1 MKVLLS
7 PAKSMNENPNVN
19 GIEKST
25 PIFNEETEYLAKK
38 MAKLS
43 ARQIKKLMSVNND
56 LAELNYDRYQNWGEQ
71 DENPAGYMFSGAAY
85 QGLDFTSLSKKEQ
98 LIGQEK
104 IRILS
109 GLYGIIRP
117 LDLIQPYRLE
127 MGCRFKVTAKITNLY
142 KYWGDKIRIALD
154 EELAKDKEP
163 ILVNCASSEYFKAA
177 QLDKMKARV
186 VTTVFKDK
194 AKDGSY
200 KVNMTYA
207 KQARGYMTR
216 YIVQNNCEAV
226 EELKGFD
233 AHGYKFVAK
242 ESSENELVYLR
253 DKPQ

>member
-1 MKVLLS
+1 
-7 PAKSMNENPNVN
+7 MNENPTVN
-19 GIEKST
+19 GIQKST
-25 PIFNEETEYLAKK
+25 PVFAEETEYLADKLG
-38 MAKLS
+38 KLS
-43 ARQIKKLMSVNND
+43 ARQIKKLMSVNDD
-56 LAELNYDRYQNWGEQ
+56 LAELNYNRYQNWGKQ
-71 DENPAGYMFSGAAY
+71 NENPAGYMFSGSVY

-109 GLYGIIRP
+109 GLYGIIKP

-127 MGCRFKVTAKITNLY
+127 MGTKFKVTAAKTNLY

-154 EELAKDKEP
+154 EELAMDKAP
-163 ILVNCASSEYFKAA
+163 ILVNCASTEYFKAA

-194 AKDGSY
+194 AKDGTY

-207 KQARGYMTR
+207 KLARGYMTR
-216 YIVQNNCEAV
+216 YIVQNDCESV
-226 EELKGFD
+226 EDLKGFD

-242 ESSENELVYLR
+242 ESSENELVFMR